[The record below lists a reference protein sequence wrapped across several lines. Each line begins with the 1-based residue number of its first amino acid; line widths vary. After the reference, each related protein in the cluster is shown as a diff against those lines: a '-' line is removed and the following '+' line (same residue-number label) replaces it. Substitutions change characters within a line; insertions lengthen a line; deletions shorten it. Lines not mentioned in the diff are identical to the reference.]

1 MIGRIHSV
9 ETCGTVD
16 GPGIRYILFTQGCPL
31 RCKYCHNPDTWK
43 MSNGKEE
50 DTNNLIQDIKKYKS
64 FMNCSGGGLTISGG
78 EPLLQP
84 DFVKDMFIKCKEEG
98 IHTCL
103 DTSGFVD
110 IAKADPV
117 LDYTDLVLLDIKS
130 YNPDVFKD
138 LTGVPLDPTLAF
150 ANHLKERNIPVW
162 IRYVFVPGLTDN
174 EKDIEDLAQFLSTLP
189 NVQRVDLLPFHKMGE
204 YKWEQLGYEYELFD
218 TEQPS
223 KSEVEKAKNI
233 FLKYNLPIYAQIA
246 IPFNK

>member
-1 MIGRIHSV
+1 MIGRIQSV

-43 MSNGKEE
+43 MNDGREE
-50 DTNNLIQDIKKYKS
+50 DTNTLIQDIRKYKS
-64 FMNCSGGGLTISGG
+64 FMTCSGGGLTISGG

-103 DTSGFVD
+103 DTSGFVS
-110 IAKADPV
+110 IEKADPV

-130 YNPDVFKD
+130 YNPTVFKD

-150 ANHLKERNIPVW
+150 AKHLKERNIPVW
-162 IRYVFVPGLTDN
+162 IRYVYVPGLTDDK
-174 EKDIEDLAQFLSTLP
+174 KDIEDLAQFLTTLP
-189 NVQRVDLLPFHKMGE
+189 NVQRVDLLPFHKVGE
-204 YKWEQLGYEYELFD
+204 FKWEQLGYEYSLFD

-223 KSEVEKAKNI
+223 KSEVEEVKEI
-233 FLKYNLPIYAQIA
+233 FKKYNLPIYA
-246 IPFNK
+246 